1 MAFCSACGNQ
11 LPEEAK
17 FCPNCGKPA
26 GAVHTQS
33 GQQTDGAG
41 AAGQQS
47 GSYRQDYRQP
57 GGQYDAAPDA
67 DAAANKGICVLCYL
81 SLLVLIPL
89 LTRQHSPYVRFH
101 SNQGLVLLILSAII
115 SILGR
120 IPYLGWYV
128 IRPLGG
134 LMVLVLTIIGIVNT
148 LNGQKKP
155 LPLIGNIV
163 LFQ

>member
-11 LPEEAK
+11 LSEEAK
-17 FCPNCGKPA
+17 FCPSCGKPA
-26 GAVHTQS
+26 GEVHTQS
-33 GQQTDGAG
+33 A
-41 AAGQQS
+41 QQS
-47 GSYRQDYRQP
+47 GSYRQP
-57 GGQYDAAPDA
+57 GGQYNTAPDA
-67 DAAANKGICVLCYL
+67 DATANKGICVLCYL

-101 SNQGLVLLILSAII
+101 SNQGLVLLILSAVI
-115 SILGR
+115 SILNR

-134 LMVLVLTIIGIVNT
+134 LLVLVLAIIGIVNT

-155 LPLIGNIV
+155 LPLIGNII